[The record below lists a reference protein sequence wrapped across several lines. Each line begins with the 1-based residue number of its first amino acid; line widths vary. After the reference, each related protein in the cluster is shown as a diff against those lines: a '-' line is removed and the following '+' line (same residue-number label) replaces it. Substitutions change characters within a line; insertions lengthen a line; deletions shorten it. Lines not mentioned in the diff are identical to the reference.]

1 MLKQGFRYICTYAV
15 NILLL
20 HYENVIRM
28 LYEHKGLCTRQGW
41 ELQPKGLRWRKGLCS
56 IITDHSISA
65 VCKGIRVSSAYRE
78 HNSTETVL
86 VKLISD
92 ILINMDKRLIT
103 PLVAIDLS
111 AAFDT
116 VDHTVLINVL
126 QNVFGLRGTAL
137 NWAKNYLSGRHT
149 KVQINKSLS
158 REVNLQFSVPQG
170 SCAGPVF
177 YNIYTSTLLSEI
189 NRYQTQILGY
199 ADDHT
204 LYDSFQA
211 DSRLGEQTCVS
222 NLEKCLADI
231 QTWMTKNR
239 LKMNNE
245 KTECIMFGN
254 KVQLDKCITTSITV
268 NDAEIVLQN
277 KIDYLGVPLDET
289 LSMKSFI
296 VKKCKV
302 AAFNLHNI
310 RKIRNCLSQKAAKQ
324 IVISLVISHLDY
336 ANAILINLPAK
347 TIYPLQRIQNQ
358 AAKLILMHNC
368 SDSSAD
374 ALKELHWLP
383 VKWRIVF
390 KVLCLAFK
398 CVHNQAPDYL
408 QEMFVKSDSNY
419 YCLRS
424 HDKQR
429 FQVPPTQ
436 KVNFG
441 DRAFAVDAP
450 KRWNDLPLDL
460 QNCTDFLSF
469 KRKLKTHLFKYAF
482 V

>member
-1 MLKQGFRYICTYAV
+1 M
-15 NILLL
+15 
-20 HYENVIRM
+20 
-28 LYEHKGLCTRQGW
+28 
-41 ELQPKGLRWRKGLCS
+41 
-56 IITDHSISA
+56 
-65 VCKGIRVSSAYRE
+65 
-78 HNSTETVL
+78 
-86 VKLISD
+86 
-92 ILINMDKRLIT
+92 
-103 PLVAIDLS
+103 
-111 AAFDT
+111 
-116 VDHTVLINVL
+116 
-126 QNVFGLRGTAL
+126 
-137 NWAKNYLSGRHT
+137 
-149 KVQINKSLS
+149 QINKSLS